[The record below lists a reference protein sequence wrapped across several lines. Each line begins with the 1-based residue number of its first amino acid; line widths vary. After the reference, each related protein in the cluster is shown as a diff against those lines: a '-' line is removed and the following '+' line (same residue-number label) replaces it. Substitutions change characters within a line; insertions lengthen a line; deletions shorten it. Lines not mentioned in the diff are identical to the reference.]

1 MSKTHLTKN
10 LERIFYNS
18 LDLRNDFA
26 CPEVT
31 IGWHGRERVDFMI
44 YTTSREIRCYE
55 VKVSKSDFYSR
66 SKNTFVGNRNYYV
79 MPTELFE
86 IVKEDIPNHVGVY
99 CIPKD
104 EILNYHPKLYS
115 PRRPLKLTNVK
126 RAKLQELKIDKEI
139 LMGSMIR
146 SMNREI
152 RKS

>member
-1 MSKTHLTKN
+1 MSKTNLTKK
-10 LERIFYNS
+10 LEEIFYNS
-18 LDLRNDFA
+18 LDSRNDFA

-55 VKVSKSDFYSR
+55 VKVSKSDFYSKA
-66 SKNTFVGNRNYYV
+66 KNTFVGNRNYYV

-86 IVKEDIPNHVGVY
+86 VVKDDIPAHIGVY
-99 CIPKD
+99 CLPTD
-104 EILNYHPKLYS
+104 EITKYNPRMYS

-126 RAKLQELKIDKEI
+126 KAKVQELTVNKEV

-146 SMNREI
+146 SMNREM
-152 RKS
+152 RK